1 MPSVTLF
8 GFVSRRSEILA
19 VTGDI
24 LRDAVERS
32 GPDSED
38 DILISAA
45 AAHAV
50 DVIVTRD
57 GPGFVR
63 SPVDVHE
70 PRDFARI
77 IAR

>member
-1 MPSVTLF
+1 M
-8 GFVSRRSEILA
+8 A

-32 GPDSED
+32 GPDFED
-38 DILISAA
+38 DILTSAA

-70 PRDFARI
+70 PREFARI

>member
-1 MPSVTLF
+1 MTLF

-24 LRDAVERS
+24 PRDAVERS

-45 AAHAV
+45 VAHAV

-57 GPGFVR
+57 GPGFAH
-63 SPVDVHE
+63 SPIDVHE
-70 PRDFARI
+70 PREFARI

>member
-45 AAHAV
+45 VAHAV

-70 PRDFARI
+70 LREFARI
-77 IAR
+77 ITR